1 MNKKH
6 HNYFYKYSD
15 LAKKQKTFWRWIGW
29 KEFFYGVVY
38 GFSMTLAAAASVLL
52 FYWLCVFILILEP
65 ML

>member
-1 MNKKH
+1 MI
-6 HNYFYKYSD
+6 KY
-15 LAKKQKTFWRWIGW
+15 LEKYLGTWIGW